1 METHPKW
8 AIAHRKPGTEL
19 RFIRGKY
26 YLYKVH
32 SRWNPKKGRSQ
43 KITGQMLGRIT
54 QEHGMIE
61 SKKRFDQESLR
72 QMQIKEYGASYLITT
87 LFEDT
92 IRPLKKIFPQDWENL
107 VGSAFCRLL
116 YQSPLK
122 NMDFHFSRSFLSEE
136 YLQTALPAKQIGAW
150 LKEIGHQRDK
160 IVQFFKT
167 FIQTEEHLLMDV
179 TPFHSKSSYLSL
191 AKQGYNSQHNFDPQ
205 VNLMMMFST
214 KLSLPVYYRLLPGNI
229 RDVKAFHYS
238 LQESGIH
245 DAVLIVDKGFY
256 SEANVEQLDQTKLRY
271 VLPLRRNSKNV
282 NYKPL
287 EQPRKTGFEGYFKH
301 NNRYIWY
308 YHYAFQ
314 NKIIYVF
321 LDESLKQREEQDY
334 LNRIETHPEEY
345 SFEEFQN
352 KNTQFGTLVLL
363 SNLKNKHPK
372 DIYAIYKSRMAIETM
387 ANALKNILDAD
398 RHYMRDEESLE
409 GWMFINHLAL
419 LWYYRLYQ
427 LIKQKDLLAQFSPQ
441 DLLLHLSEIRKIKI
455 DQAWY
460 LAEITSS
467 TQKLLK
473 QLDIHIT

>member
-1 METHPKW
+1 MKPHPQW
-8 AIAHRKPGTEL
+8 AIAHKKPGTEL
-19 RFIRGKY
+19 RLIREKY

-32 SRWNPKKGRSQ
+32 SRWNPKKGRAQ

-54 QEHGMIE
+54 QEEGLIQ
-61 SKKRFDQESLR
+61 SKKRFHPESLQ
-72 QMQIKEYGASYLITT
+72 QMHVKEYGASYLITT

-92 IRPLKKIFPQDWENL
+92 IRPLKKIFPQDWETL

-122 NMDFHFSRSFLSEE
+122 NMDFHFSRSFLSNE
-136 YLQTALPAKQIGAW
+136 YAQASLSAKQIGAW
-150 LKEIGHQRDK
+150 LKVIGHQRDK
-160 IVQFFKT
+160 IVQFFKA
-167 FIQTEEHLLMDV
+167 FIQAGEHMLMDV

-191 AKQGYNSQHNFDPQ
+191 AKPGYNSQRNFDPQ

-229 RDVKAFHYS
+229 RDVKAFHHS

-245 DAVLIVDKGFY
+245 DAVLVVDKGFY
-256 SEANVEQLDQTKLRY
+256 SDTNVEQLDQAKLRY
-271 VLPLRRNSKNV
+271 VLPLRRNSKDV

-287 EQPRKTGFEGYFKH
+287 EQPKKMGLEGYFKH

-308 YHYAFQ
+308 YHYTFQ

-345 SFEEFQN
+345 SFEEFQD
-352 KNTQFGTLVLL
+352 KNTQFGTLALL
-363 SNLKNKHPK
+363 SNLKKHPK
-372 DIYAIYKSRMAIETM
+372 DIYATYKSRMAIETM

-398 RHYMRDEESLE
+398 RHYMRDEEALE

-427 LIKQKDLLAQFSPQ
+427 LIKQKDLLTQFSPQ
-441 DLLLHLSEIRKIKI
+441 DLLLHLNEIRKIKI
-455 DQAWY
+455 DQSWY

-467 TQKLLK
+467 TLKLLK
-473 QLDIHIT
+473 QLGLHIT